1 MNERVLVVIDD
12 GFELSTL
19 VPALRLHDMDII
31 GEARSE
37 SVAMNLLHRLQP
49 DVVLLDMHI
58 AGVSA
63 IKIAI
68 NLRKSQS
75 EVGIVILESCSDIRL
90 LGDRNVEIPM
100 GTKVILKKSATDLLI
115 LCATIADSKVS
126 AAEGQ
131 EVSWINGSVSIY
143 EKSLQELLLHLTDAQ
158 VQTLRLVAD
167 GFTNA
172 QIGRVRYT
180 SEKAVE
186 QIISRV
192 AQEFNI
198 QPDRNRNMRVQ
209 LVNEYYKWLGAP
221 HH

>member
-68 NLRKSQS
+68 NLRKSQP

-90 LGDRNVEIPM
+90 LGDRNVEIPI
-100 GTKVILKKSATDLLI
+100 GTKVILKRSATDLLI
-115 LCATIADSKVS
+115 LCAAIADSKVS

>member
-19 VPALRLHDMDII
+19 VPALRLHELDII

-37 SVAMNLLHRLQP
+37 SVAINLLNRLQP

-58 AGVSA
+58 AGISSV
-63 IKIAI
+63 KIAI
-68 NLRKSQS
+68 NMRKSKPK
-75 EVGIVILESCSDIRL
+75 VGIVILESCSDVRL
-90 LGDRNVEIPM
+90 LGDRTIDIPV
-100 GTKVILKKSATDLLI
+100 GTKVILKKSATDLLV
-115 LCATIADSKVS
+115 LCAAIVDSKIS
-126 AAEGQ
+126 AAENH
-131 EVSWINGSVSIY
+131 EVSWIDGSVSI
-143 EKSLQELLLHLTDAQ
+143 EEDSLRGLRVQLTDVQ
-158 VQTLRLVAD
+158 VHTLRLVAD
-167 GFTNA
+167 GLSNA
-172 QIGRVRYT
+172 HIGRIRYV
-180 SEKAVE
+180 SEKSVE

-198 QPDRNRNMRVQ
+198 HQDRDRNMRVQ

>member
-1 MNERVLVVIDD
+1 MNERVLVVVDD

-19 VPALRLHDMDII
+19 VPALRLHEMDII

-37 SVAMNLLHRLQP
+37 NVALNLLQRLQP
-49 DVVLLDMHI
+49 DVVLIDMHI
-58 AGVSA
+58 AGISA

-68 NLRKSQS
+68 NLRKSKPD
-75 EVGIVILESCSDIRL
+75 VGIVILESCSDVRL
-90 LGDRNVEIPM
+90 LGERNIDIPA
-100 GTKVILKKSATDLLI
+100 GTKVILKKSATDLLV
-115 LCATIADSKVS
+115 LCSAIEESKV
-126 AAEGQ
+126 AADENQ
-131 EVSWINGSVSIY
+131 KVAWINGSVSIE
-143 EKSLQELLLHLTDAQ
+143 EKSLCGLLVQLTDIQ

-167 GFTNA
+167 GATNA
-172 QIGRVRYT
+172 HIGRLRYV

-198 QPDRNRNMRVQ
+198 QPDRNKNQRVQ

>member
-1 MNERVLVVIDD
+1 MNERVLVVVDD

-19 VPALRLHDMDII
+19 VPALRLHEMDII

-37 SVAMNLLHRLQP
+37 SMAMNLLHRLQP

-58 AGVSA
+58 AGISA
-63 IKIAI
+63 IKIAV
-68 NLRKSQS
+68 NLRKFKPN
-75 EVGIVILESCSDIRL
+75 VGLVILESCSDVRL
-90 LGDRNVEIPM
+90 LGDRHVDIPV
-100 GTKVILKKSATDLLI
+100 GTKLILKKSATDILI
-115 LCATIADSKVS
+115 LCAAISEASDSAV
-126 AAEGQ
+126 AGQ
-131 EVSWINGSVSIY
+131 DVSWINGSVAMK
-143 EKSLQELLLHLTDAQ
+143 EKTVQGLLAHLTDAQ

-172 QIGRVRYT
+172 QIGRVRFT

-192 AQEFNI
+192 AQELNI
-198 QPDRNRNMRVQ
+198 HPDRNRNMRVQ

>member
-1 MNERVLVVIDD
+1 MNERVLVVVDD

-19 VPALRLHDMDII
+19 VPALRLHEMDII

-37 SVAMNLLHRLQP
+37 SMAMNLLHRLQP

-58 AGVSA
+58 AGISA

-68 NLRKSQS
+68 NLRKSKPN
-75 EVGIVILESCSDIRL
+75 VGLVILESCSDVRL
-90 LGDRNVEIPM
+90 LGDRHVDIPV
-100 GTKVILKKSATDLLI
+100 GTKLILKKSATDILV
-115 LCATIADSKVS
+115 LCAAISEASDSAV
-126 AAEGQ
+126 AGQ
-131 EVSWINGSVSIY
+131 DVSWINGSVAMK
-143 EKSLQELLLHLTDAQ
+143 EKTAQGLLAHLTDAQ

-172 QIGRVRYT
+172 QIGRVRFT

-192 AQEFNI
+192 AQELNI
-198 QPDRNRNMRVQ
+198 HPDRNRNMRVQ

>member
-1 MNERVLVVIDD
+1 MNERVLVVIGD

-19 VPALRLHDMDII
+19 VPALRLHEMNII

-37 SVAMNLLHRLQP
+37 SVALNLLNKLQP
-49 DVVLLDMHI
+49 DVVLLDMNI
-58 AGVSA
+58 AGISA

-68 NLRKSQS
+68 NLRKSKPD
-75 EVGIVILESCSDIRL
+75 VGIVILERCTDVRL
-90 LGDRNVEIPM
+90 LGDRNKDIPS
-100 GTKVILKKSATDLLI
+100 GSQVVLKQYATDLLI
-115 LCATIADSKVS
+115 LCAVIADSKVS
-126 AAEGQ
+126 ANEHRD
-131 EVSWINGSVSIY
+131 VTWINGSVSMA
-143 EKSLQELLLHLTDAQ
+143 EKSLCQLSAHLTDTQ

-167 GFTNA
+167 GLTNA
-172 QIGRVRYT
+172 HIGRLRYV
-180 SEKAVE
+180 SEKSVE
-186 QIISRV
+186 KIISRV

>member
-1 MNERVLVVIDD
+1 MNERVLVVVDD

-19 VPALRLHDMDII
+19 VPALRLHEMDII

-37 SVAMNLLHRLQP
+37 SMALNLLHRLQP

-58 AGVSA
+58 AGISA
-63 IKIAI
+63 IKIAV
-68 NLRKSQS
+68 NLRKSHPH
-75 EVGIVILESCSDIRL
+75 VGLVILESCADVRL
-90 LGDRNVEIPM
+90 LGDRHMDIPV
-100 GTKVILKKSATDLLI
+100 GTKLILKKSATDI
-115 LCATIADSKVS
+115 LVLCEAISEARNS
-126 AAEGQ
+126 AAVGQ
-131 EVSWINGSVSIY
+131 DVSWINGSVSMK
-143 EKSLQELLLHLTDAQ
+143 EKSAQALLVHLTDAQ

-172 QIGRVRYT
+172 QIGRVRFT

-192 AQEFNI
+192 AQELNI
-198 QPDRNRNMRVQ
+198 HADRNRNMRVQ

>member
-19 VPALRLHDMDII
+19 VPALRLHEMDII

-37 SVAMNLLHRLQP
+37 NVAMNLLHRLHP
-49 DVVLLDMHI
+49 DVVLLDMHV
-58 AGVSA
+58 AGISA
-63 IKIAI
+63 IKIAV
-68 NLRKSQS
+68 NLRKAKP
-75 EVGIVILESCSDIRL
+75 EVGIVILESCSDVRL
-90 LGDRNVEIPM
+90 LGDRHIEIPI

-115 LCATIADSKVS
+115 LCAAIADSKVS
-126 AAEGQ
+126 AAESH
-131 EVSWINGSVSIY
+131 EVSWINGGVSLT
-143 EKSLQELLLHLTDAQ
+143 ENSLHGLLAQLTDAQ

-221 HH
+221 RH

>member
-1 MNERVLVVIDD
+1 MNERVLVVVDD

-19 VPALRLHDMDII
+19 VPALRLHEMDII

-37 SVAMNLLHRLQP
+37 SMALNLLHRLQP

-58 AGVSA
+58 AGISA
-63 IKIAI
+63 IKIAV
-68 NLRKSQS
+68 NLRKSKPN
-75 EVGIVILESCSDIRL
+75 VGLVILESCSDVRL
-90 LGDRNVEIPM
+90 LGDRHVDIPV
-100 GTKVILKKSATDLLI
+100 GTKLILKKSATDILV
-115 LCATIADSKVS
+115 LCAAISEASSS
-126 AAEGQ
+126 AAAGQ
-131 EVSWINGSVSIY
+131 DVSWINGSVAMK
-143 EKSLQELLLHLTDAQ
+143 EKTVQGLLAHLTDAQ

-192 AQEFNI
+192 AQELNI
-198 QPDRNRNMRVQ
+198 HPDRNRNMRVQ

>member
-12 GFELSTL
+12 GFELSML
-19 VPALRLHDMDII
+19 VPALRLHEMDII

-37 SVAMNLLHRLQP
+37 SVALNLLNRLQP

-58 AGVSA
+58 AGISA
-63 IKIAI
+63 IQIAV
-68 NLRKSQS
+68 NMRKSKPK
-75 EVGIVILESCSDIRL
+75 VGIVILESCSDVRL
-90 LGDRNVEIPM
+90 LGDRHVDIPV
-100 GTKVILKKSATDLLI
+100 GTKLILKKSATDILI
-115 LCATIADSKVS
+115 LCAAISEASDSAV
-126 AAEGQ
+126 AGQ
-131 EVSWINGSVSIY
+131 DVSWINGSVAMK
-143 EKSLQELLLHLTDAQ
+143 EKTVQGLLAHLTDAQ

-186 QIISRV
+186 QIISRT
-192 AQEFNI
+192 AQVLEI
-198 QPDRNRNMRVQ
+198 YPDRNRNMRVQ

-221 HH
+221 HN

>member
-1 MNERVLVVIDD
+1 MNARVLVVVDD

-19 VPALRLHDMDII
+19 VPALRLHEMDII

-37 SVAMNLLHRLQP
+37 SMAMNLLHRLQP

-63 IKIAI
+63 IKIAV
-68 NLRKSQS
+68 NLRKSNPI
-75 EVGIVILESCSDIRL
+75 VGLVILESCSDVRL
-90 LGDRNVEIPM
+90 LGDRHVEIPV
-100 GTKVILKKSATDLLI
+100 GTKLILKKSATDILI
-115 LCATIADSKVS
+115 LCAAISEASDSAV
-126 AAEGQ
+126 AGQ
-131 EVSWINGSVSIY
+131 DVSWINGSVAMK
-143 EKSLQELLLHLTDAQ
+143 EKTVQGLLAHLTDAQ

-192 AQEFNI
+192 AQELNI
-198 QPDRNRNMRVQ
+198 HPDRNRNMRVQ